1 MRELGY
7 VPEPEQYASAGDL
20 LFIENSVEARTFFEE
35 SYEKVDMFSSVTLL
49 YLLCVIPLYLFGYTL
64 TQKTRKLSL

>member
-35 SYEKVDMFSSVTLL
+35 SYGTGGLVFLCNAL
-49 YLLCVIPLYLFGYTL
+49 YLLYVIPLYLFGYIL
-64 TQKTRKLSL
+64 TQKTRKLSQ

>member
-35 SYEKVDMFSSVTLL
+35 SYGTGGLVFLCNATLSSLRYPSL
-49 YLLCVIPLYLFGYTL
+49 PFWGIP
-64 TQKTRKLSL
+64 